1 MPRHKS
7 PEPFIRWTVLI
18 PAALAAE
25 IEMLFFDPIH
35 GKPHYGK
42 RSELITELLRA
53 YLSQVKS
60 GGRQSSLSSLNP
72 LETNPS

>member
-25 IEMLFFDPIH
+25 IEMLFFDPVH

-42 RSELITELLRA
+42 RSELVTELLRA

-60 GGRQSSLSSLNP
+60 GKSRLSFSLNP
-72 LETNPS
+72 LETTHQ